1 MHLWRAFLAG
11 VVGACAIGAMSA
23 SINLVNNL
31 RDIPTDSQTGKITL
45 AVRLGD
51 AKTRVLYYLLVISP
65 LVVTI
70 ILSVVVT
77 PWALLGLVIIPLVY
91 VASGP
96 VRYGAV
102 GPALIPVLGT
112 TGRAMLV
119 WATLTTAVLIFVS

>member
-1 MHLWRAFLAG
+1 M
-11 VVGACAIGAMSA
+11 
-23 SINLVNNL
+23 
-31 RDIPTDSQTGKITL
+31 
-45 AVRLGD
+45 
-51 AKTRVLYYLLVISP
+51 LYYLLVISP

-91 VASGP
+91 VASSP

-119 WATLTTAVLIFVS
+119 WATLTTGVLVFAS